1 MLHGVAAVAI
11 NGDQQ
16 QWDSALE
23 TTVRGKLMG
32 EGCRLRWRRLVRIT
46 TDCALALN
54 SPPPGLV
61 HCDL

>member
-46 TDCALALN
+46 TDCCSGSSKQ
-54 SPPPGLV
+54 SPSWLGSL
-61 HCDL
+61 